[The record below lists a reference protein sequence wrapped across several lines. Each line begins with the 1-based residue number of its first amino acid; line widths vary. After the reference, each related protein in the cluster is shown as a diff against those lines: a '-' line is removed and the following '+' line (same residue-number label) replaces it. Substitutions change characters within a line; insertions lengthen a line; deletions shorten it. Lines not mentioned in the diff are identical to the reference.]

1 MREGTRAK
9 DAIGGKQSWDHF
21 QSEESGSKDGHL
33 TNSYTKNG
41 L

>member
-1 MREGTRAK
+1 MREYARVK
-9 DAIGGKQSWDHF
+9 DTIGGKQSWDNF
-21 QSEESGSKDGHL
+21 QSEESGSKDGYL